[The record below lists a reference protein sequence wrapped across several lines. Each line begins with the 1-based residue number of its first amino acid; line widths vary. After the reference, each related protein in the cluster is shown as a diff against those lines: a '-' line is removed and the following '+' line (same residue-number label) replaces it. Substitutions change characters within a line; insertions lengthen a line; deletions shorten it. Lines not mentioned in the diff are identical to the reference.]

1 VTNLQLHGNQIGN
14 DGLEHFADALRT
26 NKVDYGPIM
35 NYYLFFFYT

>member
-1 VTNLQLHGNQIGN
+1 VTNLQLHGNQIGT

-26 NKVDYGPIM
+26 NKVSYGPIM